1 LKPIVD
7 KTKSCSTHKS
17 TVCHESHTSLI
28 QSWLPAAP
36 TIATSL
42 LAVYVVHKLTKFRD
56 REKLLDD
63 FHTKIEKAADDA
75 AGSAFEA
82 WNSKVGP
89 ERARLVAKTLTDIQ
103 RLGSLVNRLEII
115 SDRWRIRWKLNNWPF
130 VNVKISM
137 GRELIDFRQ
146 ELTVDPF
153 NDPRRRANAQMAV
166 SCEGAKSIFLLS
178 MDLKF
183 RNWFTPF

>member
-1 LKPIVD
+1 MMD
-7 KTKSCSTHKS
+7 KVKSCPTNKNI
-17 TVCHESHTSLI
+17 VCQQPQTSLF
-28 QSWLPAAP
+28 QTWLPTAP

-42 LAVYVVHKLTKFRD
+42 LAVYVVHRLTKFRD

-63 FHTKIEKAADDA
+63 FHAKIEKAADDA
-75 AGSAFEA
+75 TGSAFDA
-82 WNSKVGP
+82 WNSRAGP
-89 ERARLVAKTLTDIQ
+89 ERARLVAKTLSDIQ

-115 SDRWRIRWKLNNWPF
+115 SDRWRIRWKLKGWPL

-137 GRELIDFRQ
+137 ARELINFRQ

-153 NDPRRRANAQMAV
+153 NDPKRRANAQKAV
-166 SCEGAKSIFLLS
+166 GCEGAKSIFLLS

-183 RNWFTPF
+183 RNWFSPF